1 MKIRRRTEIRVE
13 TREVLVLR
21 RHGSVSLWCEE
32 CGAQVKALSPE
43 GAAAAMGT
51 SLRAVFRQVEV
62 GGLHF
67 KETDGGVLLICFNSI
82 TAYRHRC
89 GQPFNKD

>member
-1 MKIRRRTEIRVE
+1 
-13 TREVLVLR
+13 
-21 RHGSVSLWCEE
+21 
-32 CGAQVKALSPE
+32 
-43 GAAAAMGT
+43 MGT